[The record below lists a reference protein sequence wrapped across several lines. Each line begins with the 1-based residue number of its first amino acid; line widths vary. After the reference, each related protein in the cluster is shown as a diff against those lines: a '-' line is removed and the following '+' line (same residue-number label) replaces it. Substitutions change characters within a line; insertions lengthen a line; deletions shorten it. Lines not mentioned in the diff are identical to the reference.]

1 MNINLTYNPQ
11 PATRNLQLK
20 ITGSKSETNRLL
32 LLKALYPNIKLE
44 NTLIQQIKAELL
56 LESFTNIENVKLNL
70 DLEEFIDLKSV
81 SNYGWRVDIER
92 LRSKYFVDQMRH
104 KDDDD
109 AP

>member
-1 MNINLTYNPQ
+1 MVTKYD
-11 PATRNLQLK
+11 
-20 ITGSKSETNRLL
+20 
-32 LLKALYPNIKLE
+32 
-44 NTLIQQIKAELL
+44 
-56 LESFTNIENVKLNL
+56 SFILL